1 MQNHMLN
8 LSQLGAVGKEISL
21 YTYLYVRED
30 NIELFGFY
38 TTQELSCFKMLIT
51 VSGVGP
57 KAALAILSDTDSQ
70 RFALTIASGDSKA
83 FTKTKGV
90 GPKLA
95 QRIVLELKDKI
106 AKETSSKE
114 LAEGFRIPEA
124 PSGDNVSEAMSA
136 LMVLGYTQAEAASAV
151 SKIDSSLDS
160 GEIIKRALKII
171 GSQMK

>member
-90 GPKLA
+90 VRSLHSELYWSL
-95 QRIVLELKDKI
+95 RIK
-106 AKETSSKE
+106 
-114 LAEGFRIPEA
+114 
-124 PSGDNVSEAMSA
+124 
-136 LMVLGYTQAEAASAV
+136 
-151 SKIDSSLDS
+151 
-160 GEIIKRALKII
+160 
-171 GSQMK
+171 

>member
-1 MQNHMLN
+1 M
-8 LSQLGAVGKEISL
+8 
-21 YTYLYVRED
+21 
-30 NIELFGFY
+30 
-38 TTQELSCFKMLIT
+38 
-51 VSGVGP
+51 
-57 KAALAILSDTDSQ
+57 
-70 RFALTIASGDSKA
+70 
-83 FTKTKGV
+83 
-90 GPKLA
+90 
-95 QRIVLELKDKI
+95 ELKDKI

-124 PSGDNVSEAMSA
+124 SSGDNVSEAMSA

>member
-1 MQNHMLN
+1 MSFSAFIL
-8 LSQLGAVGKEISL
+8 LRSL
-21 YTYLYVRED
+21 
-30 NIELFGFY
+30 
-38 TTQELSCFKMLIT
+38 
-51 VSGVGP
+51 
-57 KAALAILSDTDSQ
+57 AALKCSLQFREWGRKLRLLFCQIRIRRGLRLLSLPGTV
-70 RFALTIASGDSKA
+70 RRLLK
-83 FTKTKGV
+83 
-90 GPKLA
+90 

>member
-1 MQNHMLN
+1 MSFSAFIL
-8 LSQLGAVGKEISL
+8 LRSL
-21 YTYLYVRED
+21 
-30 NIELFGFY
+30 
-38 TTQELSCFKMLIT
+38 
-51 VSGVGP
+51 
-57 KAALAILSDTDSQ
+57 AALKCSLQFREWGRKLRLLFCQIRILRGLRLLLLPGTV
-70 RFALTIASGDSKA
+70 RRLLKPR
-83 FTKTKGV
+83 GV